1 MLLLHG
7 FGDTPQTFQ
16 YLASRIHS
24 AGYRVHAPLYP
35 GHGTSVGDF
44 LSSNADEWIGAA
56 RDALSRMRCD
66 CDSVSIVGLSMGA
79 AIGAVLADESN
90 DIASLVLIAPY
101 LEVPLLV
108 RLALRVRW
116 LWDPFVGNIESRHP
130 LSIQDEDER
139 GKSLSYGVVN
149 GRAMAQLARV
159 VRKARA
165 ALPRIVTPTLVIQSR
180 ADPRVKPATAS
191 MALRKLGAAEK
202 QLVWTESGGHVITVD
217 FGREKVFAETLKWIA
232 KWSGQ
237 PDP

>member
-7 FGDTPQTFQ
+7 FGDTPQTLR
-16 YLASRIHS
+16 YLARRIHS
-24 AGYRVHAPLYP
+24 AGFRVHAPLYP

-44 LSSNADEWIGAA
+44 FSSNADEWIGAA
-56 RDALSRMRCD
+56 WDALSQLRRD

-79 AIGAVLADESN
+79 AIGAVLAGESSG
-90 DIASLVLIAPY
+90 IASLVLIAPY

-116 LWDPFVGNIESRHP
+116 LWDPFVGQIESRHP
-130 LSIQDEDER
+130 LSIQDEGER
-139 GKSLSYGVVN
+139 GRNLSYGVVN
-149 GRAMAQLARV
+149 GRVMAELARV
-159 VRKARA
+159 VRRARA
-165 ALPRIVTPTLVIQSR
+165 ALPQIVTPTLVIQSR

-191 MALRKLGAAEK
+191 MALRMLGGVEK

-232 KWSGQ
+232 KWGGQ
-237 PDP
+237 PNP